1 MPSKVIRTMR
11 YDPDRQELLIVFRG
25 DRGTYRYFDV
35 PAEEWEAFLEAE
47 SKGTYLNRI
56 FKQKEYPY
64 EKTDEMVR
72 PSEPSLGDV
81 RLEWGETRIVR
92 KRVQRAKTPER
103 ATKVRA

>member
-35 PAEEWEAFLEAE
+35 PTEEWEAFLEAQ

-72 PSEPSLGDV
+72 SSGPTLGDV
-81 RLEWGETRIVR
+81 RLEWGETTIARMR
-92 KRVQRAKTPER
+92 AQRAETSER
-103 ATKVRA
+103 AAKVRA

>member
-1 MPSKVIRTMR
+1 MPSKVIQTMH

-25 DRGTYRYFDV
+25 SRGTYRYFDV
-35 PAEEWEAFLEAE
+35 PAEEWEAFLAAE

-64 EKTDEMVR
+64 EKTEEIVR
-72 PSEPSLGDV
+72 LSGRPPGDV
-81 RLEWGETRIVR
+81 RLEWGETAIVR
-92 KRVQRAKTPER
+92 KRVQRVEPSER